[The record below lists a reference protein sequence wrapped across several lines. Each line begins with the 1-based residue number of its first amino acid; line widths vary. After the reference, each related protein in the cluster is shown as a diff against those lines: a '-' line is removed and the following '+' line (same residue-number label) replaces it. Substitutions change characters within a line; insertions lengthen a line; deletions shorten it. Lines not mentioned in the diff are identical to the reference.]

1 MKEADKKIRTPVQ
14 NRSKEK
20 KDRIIRVAYDLFNE
34 EGYNA
39 VSIRMIAKEAGVSIG
54 TIYSYFQD
62 KRDIYIA
69 TAELYSHD
77 MYDNFSSVI
86 QNKKFS
92 AENIEEMVYAII
104 LKFKE
109 MIQSHYNFHLDSVV
123 LSLTDEKIREVIAAR
138 EHEVANS
145 VSLLFIQLMGDKIE
159 VQDDKVSTFI
169 VHKAIEEIVQHILFY
184 KVDLPEDIVFRELAL
199 MVSRYIEKK
208 SPS

>member
-1 MKEADKKIRTPVQ
+1 MKEAEKKIRTPVQ

-20 KDRIIRVAYDLFNE
+20 KDRIIRVAYDFFNE

-69 TAELYSHD
+69 TAALYGHD

-86 QNKKFS
+86 KNKKFS
-92 AENIEEMVYAII
+92 EGNVEEIVYTII

-109 MIQSHYNFHLDSVV
+109 IIQSHYNFHLDSVV
-123 LSLTDEKIREVIAAR
+123 LSLTDEKIREVLAAQ

-145 VSLLFIQLMGDKIE
+145 ISLLFIQLMGDKIE
-159 VQDDKVSTFI
+159 VRDDKVSTFI

-184 KVDLPEDIVFRELAL
+184 KVDLPEELVFRELAL
-199 MVSRYIEKK
+199 MISRYLEKK
-208 SPS
+208 SSS

>member
-20 KDRIIRVAYDLFNE
+20 KDRIIQAAYDFFNQ

-39 VSIRMIAKEAGVSIG
+39 VSIRMIAKAAGVSIG

-69 TAELYSHD
+69 TAALYGHD
-77 MYDNFSSVI
+77 MYDNFSSII
-86 QNKKFS
+86 QDKKFS
-92 AENIEEMVYAII
+92 AENVEEMVYTII
-104 LKFKE
+104 VKFKE
-109 MIQSHYNFHLDSVV
+109 IIQSHYNFHLDSVV
-123 LSLTDEKIREVIAAR
+123 LSLTDEKIREVLAVQ
-138 EHEVANS
+138 EHEIANS
-145 VSLLFIQLMGDKIE
+145 ISQLFIQSMGDKIE
-159 VQDDKVSTFI
+159 VQDAQVSTFI
-169 VHKAIEEIVQHILFY
+169 VHKAIEEIVQHMLFY
-184 KVDLPEDIVFRELAL
+184 KVDLPEDLVFRELAL